1 MFQLEIV
8 TPEKTVYSGRV
19 ESLRAPGTEGGFG
32 VLAGHHPMLAS
43 LDVGQIMFRPAC
55 RAGVG
60 AGREEGEGPKVAAT
74 SGGFAQVQRDSV
86 TVLAETAELA
96 GEIDV
101 ARAEAARDRARERL
115 ARRREAEV
123 DAVRAEMALVRAL
136 NRLRVGEQ

>member
-1 MFQLEIV
+1 M
-8 TPEKTVYSGRV
+8 
-19 ESLRAPGTEGGFG
+19 
-32 VLAGHHPMLAS
+32 
-43 LDVGQIMFRPAC
+43 
-55 RAGVG
+55 
-60 AGREEGEGPKVAAT
+60 AAT

-123 DAVRAEMALVRAL
+123 DAVRAEMALARAL